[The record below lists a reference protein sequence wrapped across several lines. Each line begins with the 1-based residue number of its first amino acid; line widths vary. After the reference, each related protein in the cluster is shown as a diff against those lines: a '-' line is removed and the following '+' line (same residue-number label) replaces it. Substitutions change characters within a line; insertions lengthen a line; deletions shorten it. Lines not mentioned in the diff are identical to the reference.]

1 MANVLKTQFRFFQNK
16 LNHRTYF
23 HQLFFLLLTMI
34 ITICEK
40 KKTLKINGI
49 FLLII
54 TNKENV
60 EFIKSSKTAK
70 MINCSEIELI
80 ENT

>member
-1 MANVLKTQFRFFQNK
+1 M
-16 LNHRTYF
+16 NHRTNF
-23 HQLFFLLLTMI
+23 HQLFFLLLTMLKI
-34 ITICEK
+34 IAIREK
-40 KKTLKINGI
+40 KKTAKINGI

-60 EFIKSSKTAK
+60 EFIKSSKTTK
-70 MINCSEIELI
+70 MINYSEIELI